1 MGTARLPYTLYVF
14 SASPPSPA
22 ASGATRRKDEGAGI
36 WATQQDSN
44 LRPSASHADALISAE
59 LWVGRESVVSNQKPV
74 VSDLG

>member
-44 LRPSASHADALISAE
+44 LRPSASHADALIPLSYGWIEPASPAGFE
-59 LWVGRESVVSNQKPV
+59 PAPPG
-74 VSDLG
+74 